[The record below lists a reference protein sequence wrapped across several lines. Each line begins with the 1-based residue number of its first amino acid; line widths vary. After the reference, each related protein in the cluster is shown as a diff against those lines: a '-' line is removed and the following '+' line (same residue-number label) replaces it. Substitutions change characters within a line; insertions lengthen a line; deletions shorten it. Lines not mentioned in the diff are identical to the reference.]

1 MRPWQCL
8 AVVSLLSSASVL
20 RADAIPYNNYGHV
33 APTVP
38 LTATATGD
46 VVGYFVGAS
55 AGGTDYV
62 RLVDTTSGYVSKFLL
77 DNQSSALGSSV
88 DFGSVSGGDGL
99 VFQIVNSD
107 VEGNKDGTDFGAPP
121 MPFDPNAQVNGY
133 VMGSDPAYSFDG
145 YNHAYVTS
153 YSGNAALG
161 VPAGTFLGMEDLPY
175 PAFDLDYND
184 VEFVFTDV
192 SAAAVTPEPD
202 SALLLG
208 TGALALAFG
217 IRRRFAMQ

>member
-1 MRPWQCL
+1 MRSWQCL
-8 AVVSLLSSASVL
+8 AIVSLLSSASAL
-20 RADAIPYNNYGHV
+20 RADAVPYGNFGQV

-38 LTATATGD
+38 LTASSTGN
-46 VVGYFVGAS
+46 VVGYFVGS
-55 AGGTDYV
+55 DAGGTDYV
-62 RLVDTTSGYVSKFLL
+62 RLVDTTSGYVSQFLL
-77 DNQSSALGSSV
+77 DNHSSMLGSSV
-88 DFGSVSGGDGL
+88 DFGAVTAGDSL
-99 VFQIVNSD
+99 VFEIVNSD

-121 MPFDPNAQVNGY
+121 RPFDPNAQTNGY
-133 VMGSDPAYSFDG
+133 VMASDPAYSFDG

-153 YSGNAALG
+153 YSGNATLG
-161 VPAGTFLGMEDLPY
+161 VPAGTYLGIEDLPY

-192 SAAAVTPEPD
+192 GAAAVTPEPD

-217 IRRRFAMQ
+217 IRRRFAVQ